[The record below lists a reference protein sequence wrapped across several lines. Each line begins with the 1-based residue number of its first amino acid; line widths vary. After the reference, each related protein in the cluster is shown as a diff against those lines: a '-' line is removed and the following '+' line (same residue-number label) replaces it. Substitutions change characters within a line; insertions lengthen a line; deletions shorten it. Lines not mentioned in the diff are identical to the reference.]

1 MAEYAIGQR
10 APFVLVPRS
19 LIEDPD
25 IDPYTLATYISLSYF
40 ADFGRETGAFPS
52 DATAAKRVGMGE
64 RTVTDR
70 RDKLKELGWL
80 QWVSGKKHGVTNKYL
95 VVQDSKGGPQEVR
108 RGSAGGSYP
117 PPQETRT
124 TKEPVT
130 KEPIPKETLAL
141 IWSFWEDRRALA
153 LRLNGKRRPMVR
165 SKKRIEAVKRIWKLG
180 YTESDFKQ
188 AIRGCTSSEF
198 HINNNHLDI
207 ELICRDQDHFERFM
221 SCTSD
226 REQTNGRIPNAE
238 QTRNMINRFYD

>member
-1 MAEYAIGQR
+1 MAEYAIGRR

-25 IDPYTLATYISLSYF
+25 IDPHTLATYIALVYH
-40 ADFGRETGAFPS
+40 ADFGKSTGAYPSDETAANLVGMCRRTFIDRRHRLKETGWLEWLS
-52 DATAAKRVGMGE
+52 GRVE
-64 RTVTDR
+64 
-70 RDKLKELGWL
+70 
-80 QWVSGKKHGVTNKYL
+80 GVTNKYI
-95 VVQDSKGGPQEVR
+95 VHQDDKQGVQEVR
-108 RGSAGGSYP
+108 TPCAGETDP
-117 PPQETRT
+117 PVQEMHT
-124 TKEPVT
+124 TKSQFT
-130 KEPIPKETLAL
+130 KEPIPKEVLAL

-198 HINNNHLDI
+198 HINNKHLDI